1 MGPGHE
7 GSTGSTQSMRM
18 GTCGSVPMGFSSQE
32 DSFLHMK
39 INAGSK
45 EERAMGLS
53 LQGVFKKVEGIGIR
67 I

>member
-1 MGPGHE
+1 
-7 GSTGSTQSMRM
+7 MRM

-39 INAGSK
+39 INAESK

-53 LQGVFKKVEGIGIR
+53 LQGVFQKVEGIGIR